1 MMQIDVQDL
10 VFSYGGADVLQG
22 VSFCADKGERIAV
35 LGPNGVG
42 KSTLFRCLL
51 GFLEPKRGCVK
62 IAGRDVQ
69 AYSRRALAA
78 ELAYIPQSYHPVFD
92 HTVLESVLMGLS
104 AQLGTFDRPSRAQA
118 VRAMQILSELG
129 IAPLAERGCTRISGG
144 ERQLMLLG
152 RALMQNAH
160 TLIMDEPTASLDY
173 GNSFRVMQRIESLSA
188 GGYSVIFSTH
198 EPNQAFRYA
207 TKVLALKNGRVLAF
221 GPPADVLTPARR
233 FWPGDG
239 AFPSVRRM
247 AGRSFDVYVDAGDDP
262 AHAERQRAHRVS
274 PAARRHPRT
283 EAGRLPHALRRG
295 VRAGSVIRRAESVFR
310 ENHSGGRV

>member
-1 MMQIDVQDL
+1 MQIDVQDL

-118 VRAMQILSELG
+118 ARARHR
-129 IAPLAERGCTRISGG
+129 AA
-144 ERQLMLLG
+144 G
-152 RALMQNAH
+152 RARLHAH
-160 TLIMDEPTASLDY
+160 LRRRAAADA
-173 GNSFRVMQRIESLSA
+173 A
-188 GGYSVIFSTH
+188 G
-198 EPNQAFRYA
+198 PR
-207 TKVLALKNGRVLAF
+207 
-221 GPPADVLTPARR
+221 
-233 FWPGDG
+233 
-239 AFPSVRRM
+239 
-247 AGRSFDVYVDAGDDP
+247 
-262 AHAERQRAHRVS
+262 AHAERAHAHHGRAD
-274 PAARRHPRT
+274 
-283 EAGRLPHALRRG
+283 G
-295 VRAGSVIRRAESVFR
+295 ES
-310 ENHSGGRV
+310 

>member
-104 AQLGTFDRPSRAQA
+104 AQLGRC
-118 VRAMQILSELG
+118 LG
-129 IAPLAERGCTRISGG
+129 
-144 ERQLMLLG
+144 
-152 RALMQNAH
+152 
-160 TLIMDEPTASLDY
+160 
-173 GNSFRVMQRIESLSA
+173 
-188 GGYSVIFSTH
+188 
-198 EPNQAFRYA
+198 
-207 TKVLALKNGRVLAF
+207 
-221 GPPADVLTPARR
+221 
-233 FWPGDG
+233 
-239 AFPSVRRM
+239 VRRRGNTHQRDGQH
-247 AGRSFDVYVDAGDDP
+247 ARKHASKQRPRSAFYG
-262 AHAERQRAHRVS
+262 
-274 PAARRHPRT
+274 
-283 EAGRLPHALRRG
+283 
-295 VRAGSVIRRAESVFR
+295 
-310 ENHSGGRV
+310 

>member
-118 VRAMQILSELG
+118 ARAMQTFRSS
-129 IAPLAERGCTRISGG
+129 ASRSWPSAAA
-144 ERQLMLLG
+144 
-152 RALMQNAH
+152 RA
-160 TLIMDEPTASLDY
+160 
-173 GNSFRVMQRIESLSA
+173 
-188 GGYSVIFSTH
+188 
-198 EPNQAFRYA
+198 
-207 TKVLALKNGRVLAF
+207 
-221 GPPADVLTPARR
+221 
-233 FWPGDG
+233 
-239 AFPSVRRM
+239 
-247 AGRSFDVYVDAGDDP
+247 
-262 AHAERQRAHRVS
+262 S
-274 PAARRHPRT
+274 PAAS
-283 EAGRLPHALRRG
+283 
-295 VRAGSVIRRAESVFR
+295 GS
-310 ENHSGGRV
+310 